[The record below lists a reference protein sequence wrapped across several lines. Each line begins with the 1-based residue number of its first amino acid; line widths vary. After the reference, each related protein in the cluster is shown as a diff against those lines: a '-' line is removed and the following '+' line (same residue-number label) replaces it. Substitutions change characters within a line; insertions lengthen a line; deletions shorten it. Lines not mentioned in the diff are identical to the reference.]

1 MTIMCNCQDIVFPND
16 EETSHL
22 SGNNAIVSENLEEFH
37 FLKHNNIHLLYNFLS
52 QLFQI
57 TERIPV
63 YIPEKCPENMLL
75 YPGGGIKSAWVCDCR
90 PRFLYFPLNNTCH
103 EAYRQGPCNDGEYVI
118 LPVGEVVP
126 KCVINPCR
134 EDGLVRYNGICY
146 NLRMKGGPCGP
157 DGVLGVNGNTFQVQC
172 IPIQIAPFIIID
184 APTTA
189 TPCPAGSRR
198 NSLGICKVPI

>member
-1 MTIMCNCQDIVFPND
+1 MLKFLNIIIMMTIMCNCQDIVFPND

-22 SGNNAIVSENLEEFH
+22 SGNNAI
-37 FLKHNNIHLLYNFLS
+37 
-52 QLFQI
+52 I

-63 YIPEKCPENMLL
+63 YIPQKCPENMLL

-118 LPVGEVVP
+118 LPVGEVIP

-172 IPIQIAPFIIID
+172 IPIRIAPFIIID
-184 APTTA
+184 APSTT